1 MKFFYLNTNYV
12 FWHLSIQDASIWR
25 KNARMDLDAF
35 RLIGF
40 VTEEMTAVMEVTNL
54 TVSVRYGLTQ
64 TEFYSFYNDTVSEE
78 ICPFVSNLKKKD
90 SKQSCRRDDAQF
102 YFNILPQVA
111 LATNLTAEMANVSSN
126 QRCVMACMTA
136 ATKKTKKIVQ
146 VQRAQVQLGQIQQVS
161 GKNQI
166 AE

>member
-1 MKFFYLNTNYV
+1 
-12 FWHLSIQDASIWR
+12 
-25 KNARMDLDAF
+25 MDLDAF

-54 TVSVRYGLTQ
+54 T
-64 TEFYSFYNDTVSEE
+64 
-78 ICPFVSNLKKKD
+78 
-90 SKQSCRRDDAQF
+90 
-102 YFNILPQVA
+102 VA

-146 VQRAQVQLGQIQQVS
+146 VQRAQVQLGQIQQVLRVLWCAVVANS
-161 GKNQI
+161 TTI
-166 AE
+166 